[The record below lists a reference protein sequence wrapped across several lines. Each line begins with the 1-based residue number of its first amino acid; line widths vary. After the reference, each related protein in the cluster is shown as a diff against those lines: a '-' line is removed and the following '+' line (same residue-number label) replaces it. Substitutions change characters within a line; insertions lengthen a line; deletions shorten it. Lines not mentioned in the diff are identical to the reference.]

1 MLGGQM
7 GSIVGIGTGRRL
19 PSGTGYLGRGRI
31 KEGEIWKSQQ
41 SLVGKLRLGTSIP
54 PAAPIHPKSDP
65 ATAAVPPSS
74 ATLCAVLI
82 TIIPWTL
89 PFYTPE

>member
-41 SLVGKLRLGTSIP
+41 SLVGKLCLGTSIP

-74 ATLCAVLI
+74 ATLRAVLI